1 MADTLA
7 TLAASFGIPLWL
19 LAIVFAWTLFWKGL
33 ALWKSARNNHS
44 VWFVILLVV
53 QTFGIVEILYVF
65 LFSKISFKEF
75 ESTSKSKKRKR

>member
-1 MADTLA
+1 MADTIA

-19 LAIVFAWTLFWKGL
+19 LVIVFAWTLFWKGL
-33 ALWKSARNNHS
+33 ALWKSARNNHP
-44 VWFVILLVV
+44 VWFVLLLVV

-75 ESTSKSKKRKR
+75 EPMPKSKKRKR

>member
-19 LAIVFAWTLFWKGL
+19 LVIVFVWTLFWKGL

-75 ESTSKSKKRKR
+75 ESQPKRKKRKR